1 MDEQEI
7 VDQFV
12 EVVTNNVGA
21 ISSTRLNSQVLLTF
35 SFAYGIITILKEQT
49 KEFKQCCISVAL
61 RMLSGVLNLFVN

>member
-21 ISSTRLNSQVLLTF
+21 ISSTRLNTSLVDFFVRVWYYNHTEGTNEQRSLQVYTF
-35 SFAYGIITILKEQT
+35 AEIFG
-49 KEFKQCCISVAL
+49 
-61 RMLSGVLNLFVN
+61 

>member
-1 MDEQEI
+1 MNEQEI

-35 SFAYGIITILKEQT
+35 SFAIVVDFKRQRVHTLRVICFGTDMDEQVYT
-49 KEFKQCCISVAL
+49 FAEIF
-61 RMLSGVLNLFVN
+61 G

>member
-1 MDEQEI
+1 MNEQEI

-35 SFAYGIITILKEQT
+35 VVGCGFILVSNEQT
-49 KEFKQCCISVAL
+49 KEIVMFSFEVGGIEDL
-61 RMLSGVLNLFVN
+61 GGYE